1 MQLSF
6 SSITVDY
13 YPFHK
18 AGRFFASLFVVNLS
32 LSALMFPF
40 LFSGDSC
47 VHWMHYSEA
56 TKTRETWAKSL
67 LDEYKTD
74 VERLKGVVRDR
85 QGPGAAHGSP
95 HHGSPHHGKQ
105 NALLHTLQMLAQ
117 QDVIPV
123 GFLSLSV
130 PYGRVL

>member
-6 SSITVDY
+6 SSITLDY

-18 AGRFFASLFVVNLS
+18 AGWVFTSLFLVNLS
-32 LSALMFPF
+32 LSALMFPV

-74 VERLKGVVRDR
+74 VERLKGAVRDR

-105 NALLHTLQMLAQ
+105 NALLHTLQLLAQ

-130 PYGRVL
+130 P